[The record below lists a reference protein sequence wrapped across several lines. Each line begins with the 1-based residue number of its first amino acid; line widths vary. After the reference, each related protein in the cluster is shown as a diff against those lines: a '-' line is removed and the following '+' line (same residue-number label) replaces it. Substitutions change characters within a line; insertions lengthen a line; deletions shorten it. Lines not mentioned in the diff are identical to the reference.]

1 MIEFACCELLALQPQ
16 KNMNHAYT
24 ATLIFSLLCAAGT
37 VAAQGS
43 ADTASGVAAC
53 AAIEST
59 TARLECFDALAKS
72 TSADG
77 AATAAPRTA
86 PPQPAG
92 TASQAEPSVGA
103 AASVP
108 QANSTKSVSRREAR
122 AAEQQELEVTGE
134 VAAVR
139 EILPGRIEVTLTNGQ
154 VWRQTNSDRYNL
166 LVGHEVRIYPTG
178 FGQYFRLSSKELRSF
193 IQVEQV
199 H

>member
-1 MIEFACCELLALQPQ
+1 
-16 KNMNHAYT
+16 MNHAYT
-24 ATLIFSLLCAAGT
+24 ATLVVSLLCAART

-43 ADTASGVAAC
+43 DDTASRVAAC

-59 TARLECFDALAKS
+59 DARLECFDALAKRS
-72 TSADG
+72 SADG
-77 AATAAPRTA
+77 AATAAPRAA
-86 PPQPAG
+86 PPQPAAS
-92 TASQAEPSVGA
+92 ASQSEPSLG

-108 QANSTKSVSRREAR
+108 QADSTKPISRREAR

-139 EILPGRIEVTLTNGQ
+139 EILPGRLEVTLTNGQ
-154 VWRQTNSDRYNL
+154 VWRQTNSDRYDL

-178 FGQYFRLSSKELRSF
+178 FGKYFRLSSRELRRF
-193 IQVEQV
+193 IQVERV